1 MVDYPCP
8 TSTAFFTERSISS
21 PSSQK
26 QSTSN
31 PSEANCD
38 FTPLLNQ
45 VLVKHQGK
53 ITWTVVAIVL
63 GVYITL
69 RPSFSSYLAAIPFH
83 FSAVILLSVLSFRAI
98 SPRSG
103 GLLANDT
110 FRTMVG
116 ACKKDEGKDTDGKCI
131 PLCENKD
138 KMPVRQW
145 VEYDID
151 KVGYAEDT
159 LQQSEKWYHCIDP
172 PEPEFWAKRSYRI
185 RDFTL
190 PQEVDSSWHKEMQFN
205 GYIYEMPIE
214 YMDLKYTPS

>member
-8 TSTAFFTERSISS
+8 TSTTFFTKRSISS
-21 PSSQK
+21 PSSQN

-31 PSEANCD
+31 PPEANCD
-38 FTPLLNQ
+38 FTPLVNQ

-83 FSAVILLSVLSFRAI
+83 FSAVVLLSVLSFRAI

-116 ACKKDEGKDTDGKCI
+116 ACKKYEGKDTDGKCI

-151 KVGYAEDT
+151 KGGYA

-172 PEPEFWAKRSYRI
+172 PEPEFLANRT
-185 RDFTL
+185 F
-190 PQEVDSSWHKEMQFN
+190 KEMQFN
-205 GYIYEMPIE
+205 GYIYEIPIE
-214 YMDLKYTPS
+214 YSDLKYTPS